1 MFTLTAERPDGQRLT
16 LTEYGSAYNVKYSG
30 LGPVNADVIT
40 SSLGMVDGAK
50 INSARVDSRNIVLTV
65 YISGSSVEAKR
76 LHLYGF
82 FTPKQAVKLYYK
94 NGARDVYTE
103 GIVETCEIDQFSAI
117 QRAQISIICPQPYLI
132 GAAEIFQDITGVR
145 SLFTFPFAIAAAGI
159 EFSRLTAQDYAIL
172 QNDGDVSAGFVAS
185 IFAVENVVNPVI
197 YNAITGEA
205 FRVSGT
211 LEAGYTLTI
220 GTITGAKKLT
230 ITSPSGQVQNA
241 LYRKK
246 SGSVWLQLAPGSNYI
261 SYAADSG
268 EDTMLVTLRHNNL
281 FVGV

>member
-132 GAAEIFQDITGVR
+132 GAAEIVQDITGVR

-172 QNDGDVSAGFVAS
+172 RNDGEVPTGFVAT
-185 IFAVENVVNPVI
+185 IYAMEDVTNPVI
-197 YNAITGEA
+197 YNALTNEA
-205 FRVSGT
+205 FRFNGV

-220 GTITGAKKLT
+220 STITGAKKIT
-230 ITSPSGQVQNA
+230 ITSPAGQVQNA
-241 LYRKK
+241 LYHKK
-246 SGSVWLQLAPGSNYI
+246 AGSVWLQLAAGDNYI

>member
-30 LGPVNADVIT
+30 LGPVGADVIT

-65 YISGSSVEAKR
+65 YISGGSVEAKR
-76 LHLYGF
+76 LRLYGF
-82 FTPKQAVKLYYK
+82 FAPKQNVKLYYK

-132 GAAEIFQDITGVR
+132 GAEEIVNDITGVLA
-145 SLFTFPFAIAAAGI
+145 LFTFPFAIAAEGI
-159 EFSRLTAQDYAIL
+159 EFSRLTANDYAIL
-172 QNDGDVSAGFVAS
+172 HNTGDVPAGFVAT
-185 IFAVENVVNPVI
+185 IFAVEDTVNPVI

-205 FRVSGT
+205 FRVTGT
-211 LEAGYTLTI
+211 IEAGHTLTI
-220 GTITGAKKLT
+220 STITGAKALT
-230 ITSPSGQVQNA
+230 VTSPSGKAQNI

-246 SGSVWLQLAPGSNYI
+246 AGSVWLQLAAGSNYI
-261 SYAADSG
+261 SYSADSG
-268 EDTMLVTLRHNNL
+268 GDTMLVTLRHNNL